1 MATSKSEGAEDK
13 SEVAQPGKEEL
24 PPLLNEPPP
33 VIVARYR
40 KKRRKRRTKKEPSSN
55 SGSNVT
61 KLPEGRAALPSA
73 PADEVSDCSSNVT
86 KFETDRLSDA
96 GSNVTKHSGCAALPS
111 APADEVSEPD
121 FQRSPS
127 LSPEAM
133 RTMKAANCSSSSRS
147 GNRARR
153 KKSPV
158 SPRAKT
164 ASCSRSRSRTRRNS
178 NLQPRETRRAYSR
191 SSSRSQPHRRR
202 SSPPSPET
210 MRAASCSSSRSR
222 LRRHPEPPLHA
233 RIPRQRGMDRPHS
246 PEQPPRRPHSPSQA
260 RDGKGQG
267 KMRRAA
273 VCEYC
278 GHLVK
283 GTGHPQGDANAMAA
297 HLQTSSKCL
306 AARGFRPCKE
316 ECQWCGKKLASGD
329 PWARKQHSWHCKGW
343 QPRW

>member
-178 NLQPRETRRAYSR
+178 NLQPRETRRAYTPG
-191 SSSRSQPHRRR
+191 QAA
-202 SSPPSPET
+202 
-210 MRAASCSSSRSR
+210 AAS
-222 LRRHPEPPLHA
+222 PTE
-233 RIPRQRGMDRPHS
+233 G
-246 PEQPPRRPHSPSQA
+246 E
-260 RDGKGQG
+260 
-267 KMRRAA
+267 AA
-273 VCEYC
+273 
-278 GHLVK
+278 
-283 GTGHPQGDANAMAA
+283 P
-297 HLQTSSKCL
+297 HLQK
-306 AARGFRPCKE
+306 P
-316 ECQWCGKKLASGD
+316 
-329 PWARKQHSWHCKGW
+329 
-343 QPRW
+343 